1 MPLNMDEDAPQKRA
15 TRSTAAGNKQKGKK
29 KPGQQA
35 KPASATHTPPV
46 NGSPGQGVAEEDE
59 NDIMAQMEK
68 AKEEL
73 KALKAQK
80 EALTKEITEA
90 STVAAASLP
99 KIERPRRGTNIQD
112 GMRLSDDKPR
122 YHAIRRLVTDLVAA
136 AGINWEVRWADI
148 PASKKAKLYQAAREQ
163 APYLK
168 RFSNDWATEA
178 LAKQLLKNKRGHSY
192 RSGYLEVPAKYAYL
206 KDNAAKRR
214 PRGRR
219 GALATPAL
227 QLDSDDEGGTNGS
240 HELADT
246 SAVATGSKSKRAASV
261 TVATQQPRKKQKSN
275 TGTATTAKTRFSLR
289 ASEKQRA
296 ASQEFEVE
304 GRAGE
309 SDEDGKIVQFLYLL
323 N

>member
-1 MPLNMDEDAPQKRA
+1 MDEDAPQKRA

-29 KPGQQA
+29 GPGQQA

-46 NGSPGQGVAEEDE
+46 NGSPSQGVAEEDE

-68 AKEEL
+68 VKAGLEEL

-90 STVAAASLP
+90 STVVAASLP
-99 KIERPRRGTNIQD
+99 KIERPRSGTNIQD

-122 YHAIRRLVTDLVAA
+122 YHAIRRLVMDLVAA

-214 PRGRR
+214 PRGCR

-240 HELADT
+240 HESADT
-246 SAVATGSKSKRAASV
+246 SAVATGSKSKCAASV

-309 SDEDGKIVQFLYLL
+309 SDEDGEASDD
-323 N
+323 NDTE